1 MDLHLYCHP
10 FASYCQKVLSALYE
24 TGTPFSSTVVDLGD
38 EKSRNDFFAIWPIGK
53 FPVLADRTAG
63 EMIPESS
70 IIIEYLAS
78 KAKKGD
84 MLLPREP
91 GLALQVRL
99 WDRFFDHYIHE
110 PMQKIVTDRIRPSG
124 QRDPYG
130 VAQARKSL
138 ATAYGI
144 VDRHMAGRLW
154 AVNDRFTMADCAAS
168 PALYYAARVAPIP
181 DSLPGM
187 QAYHRRLLAR
197 PSFVRVLKE
206 AEPYAH
212 FFPKDDSE

>member
-38 EKSRNDFFAIWPIGK
+38 EKSRNDFYAIWPVGK
-53 FPVLADRTAG
+53 FPVLADRAAG
-63 EMIPESS
+63 QMIPESS
-70 IIIEYLAS
+70 VIIEYIAG
-78 KAKKGD
+78 KAKGGD
-84 MLLPREP
+84 ALLPREP
-91 GLALQVRL
+91 GVALQVRL

-110 PMQKIVTDRIRPSG
+110 PMQKIVTDRIRPPG
-124 QRDPYG
+124 QHDPYG
-130 VAQARKSL
+130 VEQARKSL

-154 AVNDRFTMADCAAS
+154 AVNDSFSMADCAAS

-181 DSLPGM
+181 DSLPGL
-187 QAYHRRLLAR
+187 QAYHRRLLER

-212 FFPKDDSE
+212 FFPKENPE